1 MRATWYRLAVLGIAG
16 SVLASAC
23 AVSGLSFVA
32 DTRVKIHEPEE
43 NEKVTV
49 PFTVDWTVDD
59 YDGLFVVFFDR
70 SPMRP
75 GQDLRSLVPEGDPC
89 RVEPNCPD
97 AAWLADRNIYVTDAN
112 TLVIEALP
120 DRRDTNRAKD
130 RHDLTIVLLDRDG
143 RRSGESAF
151 TKEFIVERER

>member
-1 MRATWYRLAVLGIAG
+1 MKATWHRFAVLGIAT

-23 AVSGLSFVA
+23 AVNGLSFVE
-32 DTRVKIHEPEE
+32 DTRLQILEPQE
-43 NEKVTV
+43 NEEVTV
-49 PFTVDWTVDD
+49 PFTVDWKVDD
-59 YDGLFVVFFDR
+59 YDGVFVVFFDR

-89 RVEPNCPD
+89 RGESGCPD

-112 TLVIEALP
+112 SLVIEALP

-130 RHDLTIVLLDRDG
+130 RHDLTIVFLDENGQRD
-143 RRSGESAF
+143 GESAF
-151 TKEFIVERER
+151 TKEFIVARED